1 MDVSMNEAHSLCSCA
16 VWTATIRVKV
26 VICTCLLR
34 LVLFVGV
41 SFVGVSFARI

>member
-1 MDVSMNEAHSLCSCA
+1 MDVSMNEAYSLCSCA
-16 VWTATIRVKV
+16 VLSGTIRVKV

-41 SFVGVSFARI
+41 SFARI